1 MVLEVALMVF
11 LCLFGVSRVLM
22 TLLRGAT
29 LLLAT
34 ALVAIVTASSL
45 VVGVLILLTLSLLLR
60 LEATLL
66 LGSLVQGRGEFLQ

>member
-11 LCLFGVSRVLM
+11 LCMFGVSRVLM

-66 LGSLVQGRGEFLQ
+66 LGSLVQGRGKVLQ